1 MFKLTDRFNDDVIE
15 YKGQKLHVNL
25 AFDVVLRAYELMAD
39 KRFNR
44 MEKALIFFDMFIVDH
59 KSYSFSFQDKN
70 IIVKTIF
77 EELLGYKKDE
87 QSSGNKKSYDLT
99 IDAPYIYASFLQ
111 DYNIDLFEMQGKLH
125 WHKFLTLLNSLSKD
139 TKLVEVINIREQEVP
154 PPTKHNAKERQRI
167 MELKRIYRLES
178 EEEVV
183 IEADKRM
190 ASISEA
196 IKKQALRKKG
206 G

>member
-1 MFKLTDRFNDDVIE
+1 
-15 YKGQKLHVNL
+15 
-25 AFDVVLRAYELMAD
+25 
-39 KRFNR
+39 
-44 MEKALIFFDMFIVDH
+44 
-59 KSYSFSFQDKN
+59 
-70 IIVKTIF
+70 
-77 EELLGYKKDE
+77 
-87 QSSGNKKSYDLT
+87 
-99 IDAPYIYASFLQ
+99 LQ

>member
-87 QSSGNKKSYDLT
+87 QSSVNKKSYDLT